1 MAADEIVAPIERSLL
16 YQNCGN
22 GSLAGIEGTLDH
34 DPGSSPIRVRFLV
47 ENVCL
52 EQDLFE

>member
-1 MAADEIVAPIERSLL
+1 MAADKIVSPIERPLL

-22 GSLAGIEGTLDH
+22 GSLAGIQGTLNH
-34 DPGSSPIRVRFLV
+34 DPGSRPFRIRFLV